1 MTDSNQMEH
10 PVSPSES
17 PAQAAPS
24 NPGEQVPQTDFQ
36 TFSEQAPSSVQQA
49 SAPQEQ
55 PPAAAQ
61 TAQPF
66 GQEAQPPVQPAQA
79 AQQGPFQAPPQPNQ
93 PNYTTYTP
101 GGYYA
106 PQPPYPPANYQPP
119 YQQNYYNQPAPPP
132 PPPGY
137 PQPPAYPPYPQQKY
151 KPEGLA
157 IACMVLGIC
166 SIPLGSLVCA
176 ILALVFSSRVKGH
189 YPNGNLGPNT
199 TYVKVGKIC
208 GAVGLGISI
217 FAIVLIIVCL
227 ILLVTN
233 GTIDYLYNYPYY
245 LNY

>member
-1 MTDSNQMEH
+1 MTDPNQMEH

-24 NPGEQVPQTDFQ
+24 NAGEQVPRTDFQ
-36 TFSEQAPSSVQQA
+36 TASEQAPSSVQQA
-49 SAPQEQ
+49 SAPQE
-55 PPAAAQ
+55 
-61 TAQPF
+61 
-66 GQEAQPPVQPAQA
+66 QPPVQPAQA

-101 GGYYA
+101 GGYYT

-119 YQQNYYNQPAPPP
+119 YQQNYYNQPA

-176 ILALVFSSRVKGH
+176 ILALVFASRVKSH

-199 TYVKVGKIC
+199 NYVKAGKIC
-208 GAVGLGISI
+208 GIVGLVFWVILIVLMIICIAISI
-217 FAIVLIIVCL
+217 P
-227 ILLVTN
+227 N
-233 GTIDYLYNYPYY
+233 GT
-245 LNY
+245 LNYYYNFSY